1 MIARP
6 LALLGL
12 VLLTVGCTV
21 VSGSSSSSSDNVPR
35 TRCLTQPQRSE
46 NYTSDRPLF
55 YFLCA
60 ESP

>member
-1 MIARP
+1 MIARALTLFGLLL
-6 LALLGL
+6 LAM
-12 VLLTVGCTV
+12 GCTTI
-21 VSGSSSSSSDNVPR
+21 SGSSTGTDYGPR

-60 ESP
+60 EAP